1 MIAHFK
7 HIPIEIILIISGI
20 AIGLLL
26 GRSCNGSNEGE
37 ISHSDVSVRVTI
49 DSIEYLEPI
58 PTTTLKTTLKA
69 PTFKELQPCQIAY
82 DTIYTAYNDTNIYY
96 IDSLGVSAELS
107 VTQNKLHFARFTV
120 ESKETT
126 ITNTIVA
133 KNRNKVLISVGV
145 NYPFGGYV
153 GAGFQHR
160 NGTIVQYN
168 YSTLGVHSVGVMQ
181 AIRFKK

>member
-26 GRSCNGSNEGE
+26 GRSCNGFNDGE
-37 ISHSDVSVRVTI
+37 INQSDTVIVYKV
-49 DSIEYLEPI
+49 DSFEIIRPM
-58 PTTTLKTTLKA
+58 TATTLKTTLKA
-69 PTFKELQPCQIAY
+69 PTFTELQPCQIAY
-82 DTIYTAYNDTNIYY
+82 DTIYTAYNDTNIYH

-107 VTQNKLHFARFTV
+107 VTQNKINFARFTV

>member
-7 HIPIEIILIISGI
+7 HIPTEVILIISGI

-26 GRSCNGSNEGE
+26 GRSCTGVNDGE
-37 ISHSDVSVRVTI
+37 ISQSDTVIVYKV
-49 DSIEYLEPI
+49 DSFEIIRPA

-69 PTFKELQPCQIAY
+69 PTFTELQPCQIAY
-82 DTIYTAYNDTNIYY
+82 DTIYTAYNDTNIYQ

-126 ITNTIVA
+126 ITNTIFA

>member
-1 MIAHFK
+1 MIARFK
-7 HIPIEIILIISGI
+7 HLPTEVILIISGI

-26 GRSCNGSNEGE
+26 GRSCNGFNEGE
-37 ISHSDVSVRVTI
+37 IRQSDTVIVYKV
-49 DSIEYLEPI
+49 DSFEIIRPM
-58 PTTTLKTTLKA
+58 TATTLKTTLKA
-69 PTFKELQPCQIAY
+69 PTFTELQPCQIAY
-82 DTIYTAYNDTNIYY
+82 DTIYTAYNDTNIYQ

-126 ITNTIVA
+126 VTNTIVA

-181 AIRFKK
+181 AIMFKK

>member
-1 MIAHFK
+1 MFK
-7 HIPIEIILIISGI
+7 TIPTEIILIISGI

-26 GRSCNGSNEGE
+26 GRSCNGLNEGE
-37 ISHSDVSVRVTI
+37 INHSDTVIVHKV
-49 DSIEYLEPI
+49 DSFEIIRPI
-58 PTTTLKTTLKA
+58 PSTTLKTSLKA

-82 DTIYTAYNDTNIYY
+82 DTIYTAYNDTNVYQ
-96 IDSLGVSAELS
+96 IDSMGVSAELS

-181 AIRFKK
+181 AIRFRR

>member
-7 HIPIEIILIISGI
+7 HIPTELILIISGI

-37 ISHSDVSVRVTI
+37 ISHSDTVIVYKV
-49 DSIEYLEPI
+49 DSFEIIRPI
-58 PTTTLKTTLKA
+58 PTTTLKTSLKP

-82 DTIYTAYNDTNIYY
+82 DTIYTAYNDTNIYH

-133 KNRNKVLISVGV
+133 KNRNKVLITVGV
-145 NYPFGGYV
+145 NYPFGGHV

-168 YSTLGVHSVGVMQ
+168 YSTLGVHSVGVLQ
-181 AIRFKK
+181 AIRFRK

>member
-7 HIPIEIILIISGI
+7 HLPTEVILIISGI

-26 GRSCNGSNEGE
+26 GRSCTVSNEGE
-37 ISHSDVSVRVTI
+37 ISQSDTVIVYKV
-49 DSIEYLEPI
+49 DSFEIIRPM
-58 PTTTLKTTLKA
+58 PATTLKTTLKP
-69 PTFKELQPCQIAY
+69 PTFTELQPCQIAY
-82 DTIYTAYNDTNIYY
+82 DTIYTAYNDTNIYH

-107 VTQNKLHFARFTV
+107 VTQNKINFARFTV

-160 NGTIVQYN
+160 NGMILQYN

-181 AIRFKK
+181 AIRVRK

>member
-26 GRSCNGSNEGE
+26 GRSCNGFNDGE
-37 ISHSDVSVRVTI
+37 INQSDTVIVYKV
-49 DSIEYLEPI
+49 DSFEIIRPM
-58 PTTTLKTTLKA
+58 TATTLKTTLKA
-69 PTFKELQPCQIAY
+69 PTFTELQPCQIAY
-82 DTIYTAYNDTNIYY
+82 DTIYTAYNDTNIFH

-107 VTQNKLHFARFTV
+107 VTQNKINFARFTV